1 MDPGIIKKLI
11 EEAIPQ
17 SRATVVDTGGG
28 NHFEAV
34 VVSEVFA
41 GKPMI
46 AQHRMVYDALA
57 RSIDDETIHA
67 LALRTMTPEQ
77 AGDGG

>member
-1 MDPGIIKKLI
+1 MNPGVIKQLI
-11 EEAIPQ
+11 EEAIPG

-34 VVSEVFA
+34 VVSKAFE

-46 AQHRMVYDALA
+46 AQHRMVYDALDK
-57 RSIDDETIHA
+57 SIADETIHA

-77 AGDGG
+77 SERQG